1 VLNARREF
9 KILFN
14 LVQRFTQALVVRR
27 EGRFQR

>member
-1 VLNARREF
+1 VLNARRQL